1 MANWSDVRRIAL
13 ALPGVTEE
21 PSYGGTRSWKVNN
34 KGVVWERPL
43 RKADLEWLGE
53 RAPKGPV
60 LGVRVPE
67 TEMKDVLLKADPSVF
82 FTTPHFDGYPAVL
95 IRLDKISLK
104 QLKDVILEAWL
115 CRAPKRAVDAYLKR
129 RK

>member
-1 MANWSDVRRIAL
+1 LANWSDVRRIAL

>member
-1 MANWSDVRRIAL
+1 MATWSDVSRIAL

-21 PSYGGTRSWKVNN
+21 PSYGGTRSWKVND

-43 RKADLEWLGE
+43 RKADLDWLGE

-67 TEMKDVLLKADPSVF
+67 TEMKEVLLKADPNVY

-115 CRAPKRAVDAYLKR
+115 CRAPKRAAEAYLKR

>member
-1 MANWSDVRRIAL
+1 MANWSDVSRIAL

-34 KGVVWERPL
+34 KGVAWERPL
-43 RKADLEWLGE
+43 RKADLDWLGE

-95 IRLDKISLK
+95 IRLDNISVK

>member
-34 KGVVWERPL
+34 KGVAWERPL
-43 RKADLEWLGE
+43 RKADLDWLGE

-95 IRLDKISLK
+95 IRLDNISVK

>member
-34 KGVVWERPL
+34 KGVAWERPL
-43 RKADLEWLGE
+43 RKADLDWLGE

-67 TEMKDVLLKADPSVF
+67 TEMKNVLLKADPSVF

-95 IRLDKISLK
+95 IRLDKISVK

-115 CRAPKRAVDAYLKR
+115 SRAPKRAVEAYLKR

>member
-1 MANWSDVRRIAL
+1 LANWSDVRRIAL

-34 KGVVWERPL
+34 KGVAWERPL
-43 RKADLEWLGE
+43 RKADLDWLGE

-95 IRLDKISLK
+95 IRLDNISVK

>member
-60 LGVRVPE
+60 LGVRVP
-67 TEMKDVLLKADPSVF
+67 VF

-95 IRLDKISLK
+95 VRLDKISLK

-115 CRAPKRAVDAYLKR
+115 CRAPKRAVEAYLKR

>member
-1 MANWSDVRRIAL
+1 MATWSDVSRIAL

-21 PSYGGTRSWKVNN
+21 PSYGGTRSWKVND

-43 RKADLEWLGE
+43 RKADLDWLGE

-67 TEMKDVLLKADPSVF
+67 TEMKEVLLKADPNVF

-115 CRAPKRAVDAYLKR
+115 CRAPKRAAEAYLKR